1 MQGAGTAVGGATGG
15 AIGGAIGRGV
25 SSVGGAIGGVAKQT
39 ATTLGEASSF
49 YVNKLTGG
57 GGGGG
62 GGAKGPPAGLV
73 KRVNEQVATLEANKS
88 KLEAA
93 LTKSKGAFDARG
105 GGEAGDGLKK
115 AWAARSLQIGKITE
129 SINKEKAKLT
139 AGAVKKNMGGSIS
152 GPGGI
157 DNVPAMLSAGEYVV
171 KKSTV
176 DKFGSGFFSAL
187 NNGGQ
192 PSVKGGVG
200 HYKKGGMVQD
210 FMPMLNS
217 FLSQWAS
224 VNQDLVQKLNQTL
237 TQSSGG
243 GGGEGGPDVSGL
255 SAALNAVVQPF
266 GNLANALNTF
276 SSGEASI
283 KIEMPTGIQVDITAP
298 DILGQL
304 GGYIENMIM
313 QKVVSAINNN
323 IEHGDNGSHNYKG

>member
-1 MQGAGTAVGGATGG
+1 M
-15 AIGGAIGRGV
+15 
-25 SSVGGAIGGVAKQT
+25 
-39 ATTLGEASSF
+39 
-49 YVNKLTGG
+49 
-57 GGGGG
+57 
-62 GGAKGPPAGLV
+62 
-73 KRVNEQVATLEANKS
+73 
-88 KLEAA
+88 
-93 LTKSKGAFDARG
+93 
-105 GGEAGDGLKK
+105 
-115 AWAARSLQIGKITE
+115 
-129 SINKEKAKLT
+129 
-139 AGAVKKNMGGSIS
+139 
-152 GPGGI
+152 
-157 DNVPAMLSAGEYVV
+157 
-171 KKSTV
+171 
-176 DKFGSGFFSAL
+176 
-187 NNGGQ
+187 
-192 PSVKGGVG
+192 KGGVG